1 MIAAKRSVSRNQAF
15 STGFVPDPHSQSIP
29 ISGRM
34 VRVVYQFSVSVL
46 SKLFDFLLESTHF
59 RLRNLQMIHKISFSF
74 VLHFEVEMGE
84 LLVGFAL
91 SIQFLV

>member
-1 MIAAKRSVSRNQAF
+1 
-15 STGFVPDPHSQSIP
+15 
-29 ISGRM
+29 
-34 VRVVYQFSVSVL
+34 
-46 SKLFDFLLESTHF
+46 
-59 RLRNLQMIHKISFSF
+59 MIHKISFSF